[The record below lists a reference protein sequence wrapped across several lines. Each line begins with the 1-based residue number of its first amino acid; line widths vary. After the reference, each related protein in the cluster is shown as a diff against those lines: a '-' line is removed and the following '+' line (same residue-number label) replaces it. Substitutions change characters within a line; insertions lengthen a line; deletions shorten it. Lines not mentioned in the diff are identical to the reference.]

1 MDEKL
6 SARNRCGAQKV
17 RAKNPTGDGEYVI
30 KRVR

>member
-17 RAKNPTGDGEYVI
+17 RAKNLTGCE
-30 KRVR
+30 